1 MYKHILF
8 FCVYVCLRVLNLRWD
23 ILVLVDSFQN
33 VQSHTEH
40 FVLSQWRLELAS
52 IAETERLNWND
63 NRLCW
68 LKKMVSAYLTV
79 GWRGS
84 HSKNLVHR
92 NGLTVRTLEAKRF
105 LVWRFFEGSKCA
117 EWKFWKNKKVL
128 SDCPSV
134 YIHPYEGFLKWGLP
148 PSHRL
153 IFMGKTPHWLGPSVV
168 PSLDVMFSRPQT
180 KGPVAYRADEPLANT
195 TVCGKNHGPLIEDL
209 HGFLYTKKCVI
220 LHVYLE
226 FSEVTRGYSMKGS
239 STTKKGD

>member
-1 MYKHILF
+1 MHIFTSIHISYRRYVCRWTHVVRSHICVPLRVLTLRTSWCTCMYSPVYIYLITDTFCIWTRVVQTHICVPLQVLKPRSSGQDMPGPWVATNLCHLTIYVYFFFMCMYKHIYF
-8 FCVYVCLRVLNLRWD
+8 FLCVYVCLRVLNLRWD
-23 ILVLVDSFQN
+23 ILVLVDFFQN

-68 LKKMVSAYLTV
+68 LKKMVSAYLAV

-134 YIHPYEGFLKWGLP
+134 
-148 PSHRL
+148 
-153 IFMGKTPHWLGPSVV
+153 
-168 PSLDVMFSRPQT
+168 
-180 KGPVAYRADEPLANT
+180 
-195 TVCGKNHGPLIEDL
+195 
-209 HGFLYTKKCVI
+209 
-220 LHVYLE
+220 
-226 FSEVTRGYSMKGS
+226 
-239 STTKKGD
+239 

>member
-1 MYKHILF
+1 MYMHVFTSLHISDHRHVLYMNPCCANSHMCALASAQTKILWPGHARTMGCDKSLPSNNLRVFFLHMYKHILF

-23 ILVLVDSFQN
+23 ILVLVDFFQN

-117 EWKFWKNKKVL
+117 EWKFWKKKVL

-134 YIHPYEGFLKWGLP
+134 QCSC
-148 PSHRL
+148 SH
-153 IFMGKTPHWLGPSVV
+153 IVGC
-168 PSLDVMFSRPQT
+168 
-180 KGPVAYRADEPLANT
+180 N
-195 TVCGKNHGPLIEDL
+195 
-209 HGFLYTKKCVI
+209 
-220 LHVYLE
+220 
-226 FSEVTRGYSMKGS
+226 GS
-239 STTKKGD
+239 SVM

>member
-105 LVWRFFEGSKCA
+105 LVWRFYEGSKCA
-117 EWKFWKNKKVL
+117 EWKFWKKKVL
-128 SDCPSV
+128 SDCPSMSISIEHFFPKKHV
-134 YIHPYEGFLKWGLP
+134 VKSKVFGSCILQW
-148 PSHRL
+148 SHFGCYMYVVL
-153 IFMGKTPHWLGPSVV
+153 ALTPHFTDDFGL
-168 PSLDVMFSRPQT
+168 LFRPIY
-180 KGPVAYRADEPLANT
+180 V
-195 TVCGKNHGPLIEDL
+195 LI
-209 HGFLYTKKCVI
+209 YWTRI
-220 LHVYLE
+220 LILQSPYW
-226 FSEVTRGYSMKGS
+226 
-239 STTKKGD
+239 